1 MKYQR
6 QAKIVELVKKY
17 DIETQEE
24 LTERLS
30 AEGFNVTQGT
40 VSRDMK
46 EMNLTKVPTVSGG
59 QKYAL
64 PNALQHELP
73 ESYKRVLSSGIV
85 SIDTAENIIVIKT
98 VSGMAMAVAAALDSM
113 EIAGL
118 VGTIAGDDTVFVAVK
133 SNVLT
138 MSVKADI
145 ESICLR

>member
-6 QAKIVELVKKY
+6 QAKIMELVKKY

-24 LTERLS
+24 LRDRLE
-30 AEGFNVTQGT
+30 AEGFKATQGT
-40 VSRDMK
+40 VSRDIR
-46 EMNLTKVPTVSGG
+46 EMNLIKVSTLSGG

-64 PNALQHELP
+64 PNAKKQELP
-73 ESYKRVLSSGIV
+73 ESYRRVLSSGIV

-98 VSGMAMAVAAALDSM
+98 ISGMAMAVAAALDNM
-113 EIAGL
+113 EIPGL

-138 MSVKADI
+138 MSVKTDI
-145 ESICLR
+145 ENNVI

>member
-6 QAKIVELVKKY
+6 QAKIMELVKKY

-40 VSRDMK
+40 VSRDIR
-46 EMNLTKVPTVSGG
+46 EMNLTKVATLSGG
-59 QKYAL
+59 QKYAIQ
-64 PNALQHELP
+64 NVGQQELP
-73 ESYKRVLSSGIV
+73 ESYKRALNSGIV

-98 VSGMAMAVAAALDSM
+98 VSGMAMAVAAALDNM
-113 EIAGL
+113 EISGL

-145 ESICLR
+145 LSIIN

>member
-6 QAKIVELVKKY
+6 QAKIMELVKKY

-24 LTERLS
+24 LRDRLE
-30 AEGFNVTQGT
+30 AEGFKATQGT
-40 VSRDMK
+40 VSRDIR
-46 EMNLTKVPTVSGG
+46 EMNLIKVSTLSGG

-64 PNALQHELP
+64 PNANKQELP
-73 ESYKRVLSSGIV
+73 ESYRRVLSSGIV

-98 VSGMAMAVAAALDSM
+98 ISGMAMAVAAALDNM
-113 EIAGL
+113 EIPGL

-138 MSVKADI
+138 MSVKTDI
-145 ESICLR
+145 ENNVI